1 MGTSAIG
8 WQTGHPVSQFVM
20 YSGQHLILSN
30 HLQPVMACVICTVDK
45 PIRVPGI
52 DVDVQIVFV
61 REHLSLLLP
70 HIDKTGVPRAAIDEM
85 INAYIASG
93 EVVAYER
100 WILEYGQ
107 RVLNP
112 LMNQKLG
119 RPADHPTFN
128 NLLKYALKDEIEKH
142 PTIVELRKFRKV

>member
-1 MGTSAIG
+1 
-8 WQTGHPVSQFVM
+8 
-20 YSGQHLILSN
+20 
-30 HLQPVMACVICTVDK
+30 MACVICTVDK

-52 DVDVQIVFV
+52 DVDVQIVFA

>member
-1 MGTSAIG
+1 
-8 WQTGHPVSQFVM
+8 M
-20 YSGQHLILSN
+20 YSEQHLILIN
-30 HLQPVMACVICTVDK
+30 HLQAGQVLLICAVDK

-52 DVDVQIVFV
+52 DVDVQIVFA
-61 REHLSLLLP
+61 RDHLALLLP
-70 HIDKTGVPRAAIDEM
+70 HIDKTGIPRSVIDDM

-112 LMNQKLG
+112 MMNQKLG

-128 NLLKYALKDEIEKH
+128 NLLKYALKEEIEKH
-142 PTIVELRKFRKV
+142 PTIVELRKFRKA

>member
-1 MGTSAIG
+1 
-8 WQTGHPVSQFVM
+8 M
-20 YSGQHLILSN
+20 YSRQHLILIN
-30 HLQPVMACVICTVDK
+30 HLLADQVLLICVVDK

-52 DVDVQIVFV
+52 DVDVQIVFA
-61 REHLSLLLP
+61 REHLTLLLP
-70 HIDKTGVPRAAIDEM
+70 HIDKTGIPRSVIDEM

-112 LMNQKLG
+112 MMNQKLG

-128 NLLKYALKDEIEKH
+128 NLLKYALKEEIEKH
-142 PTIVELRKFRKV
+142 PTIVELRKFRKA